1 MVLRTIKITIDTN
14 KGVKMKKLSITNNEV
29 SKILSDVM
37 FGFIIGVF
45 VGAMLCILL

>member
-1 MVLRTIKITIDTN
+1 MIQNNKYITKN

-37 FGFIIGVF
+37 FGFIIGIF
-45 VGAMLCILL
+45 VGAMLGVLL